1 MIRVLGID
9 PGYDRMGVA
18 VMEKDG
24 QKERLLHLSC
34 LSSEKSAS
42 IPERLSTIGDAL
54 GALCKEFRP
63 DRVALETLYF
73 SKNHKTAMAV
83 AEARGVAIYVAR
95 ANGATIYEY
104 TPQSVKI
111 AVTGYGKSPKDQ
123 VEAMLRKLVSGLPEN
138 ALDDEFDAVA
148 VAVTCLASERS

>member
-24 QKERLLHLSC
+24 TAERLVHLSC
-34 LSSEKSAS
+34 LTSDKRAS
-42 IPERLSTIGDAL
+42 VPERLATIGEAL
-54 GALCKEFRP
+54 SALCRTHRP

-73 SKNHKTAMAV
+73 SKNQKTAMAV
-83 AEARGVAIYVAR
+83 AEARGVAIFVAQHH
-95 ANGATIYEY
+95 GATVYEY
-104 TPQSVKI
+104 TPQSVKV
-111 AVTGYGKSPKDQ
+111 AVTGYGKSDKDH
-123 VEAMLRKLVSGLPEN
+123 VEAMLRRLVDGLPDA

-148 VAVTCLASERS
+148 VALTCLVSERS

>member
-9 PGYDRMGVA
+9 PGYDRMGIA

-24 QKERLLHLSC
+24 QTERLLHLSC
-34 LSSEKSAS
+34 LSSDKNTA
-42 IPERLSTIGDAL
+42 IPERLAAIGDAL
-54 GALCKEFRP
+54 SALCAEYRP
-63 DRVALETLYF
+63 DRVALETLFF
-73 SKNHKTAMAV
+73 SKNQKTAMAV
-83 AEARGVAIYVAR
+83 AEARGVAIYVAKTH
-95 ANGATIYEY
+95 GAAIYEY

-123 VEAMLRKLVSGLPEN
+123 VEAMLHRLVTGLPET

-148 VAVTCLASERS
+148 VAITCLASERP